1 MSRSAHPDRER
12 KVFVVHGRNA
22 AARAAMYAFLRSIG
36 LTPIEWSH
44 ARALAG
50 EANPYIGQILDAAFD
65 AAQAVVVLMKSRVL
79 TRRMPQSPYQS
90 CTWRPLVG
98 RGMSR

>member
-50 EANPYIGQILDAAFD
+50 EANPYCTSIHRANVPSLSCSAGLKAKKSWLHIRRTSCNALIL
-65 AAQAVVVLMKSRVL
+65 QK
-79 TRRMPQSPYQS
+79 
-90 CTWRPLVG
+90 
-98 RGMSR
+98 